1 MSDERASL
9 PYGSWQSPITTEM
22 IISESISLGD
32 MAIDG
37 ENIYWLEMRP
47 SEGGRC
53 VIVKRASNGSQ
64 SDVNPAPFNA
74 RTRVHEYG
82 GGSYLIHNGVA
93 FFSNYTDQRVYRV
106 DPNGL
111 NPIAITPNGFDHRY
125 ADYTLDIYNENL
137 IAVREDHTGPG
148 EASNTLVSINMH
160 GIGKVKILISGADF
174 YSSPV
179 LSPDGSLLA
188 WVQWNHPNMPWDST
202 ELWVA
207 EVESDG
213 SLTAPMKVKGREGE
227 SICQPV
233 WSPEGI
239 LHFVSDESGWWNI
252 YRQEKGESVNLT
264 PIKAEFTQAQW
275 GLGAR
280 YYGFPSSDRI
290 MCAMN
295 ENGIWS
301 LAEIFLQDKQLER
314 ISTIFTEINRSGLK
328 VSEKDVV
335 FGAGSS
341 NLPYSVYRRGLDG
354 STTELR
360 KSDSPSIAAEYI
372 SQPEPIELPTENGLT
387 AHGFFYPPQNPQYCG
402 EAEELPPLLVISH
415 GGPTGATTTTLNLT
429 TQFWTSRGFG
439 VLDVNYSG
447 STGYGTAYRRRLN
460 GRWGIVDIEDCVNG
474 AKFLVARG
482 NVDGNRLAIRGGS
495 AGGYT
500 TLAALTFTD
509 VFKAGASY
517 YGISN
522 LEALALETHKFES
535 RYMDSMVGPYPQMKN
550 VYEERSPIFHTD
562 LLSCPVILF
571 QGLEDKIVL
580 PNQAEMM
587 VDALN
592 SKGIPVAYIAFEG
605 EQHGFRKSENIRRTL
620 DAELY
625 FYSRIFGFDA
635 KDIEEPVFISNL
647 D

>member
-1 MSDERASL
+1 MSDERVSL

-22 IISESISLGD
+22 IISESTSLGD

-47 SEGGRC
+47 SEGGRY
-53 VIVKRASNGSQ
+53 VIVKRTSNGSQ
-64 SDVNPAPFNA
+64 SDVNLAPFNA

-82 GGSYLIHNGVA
+82 GGSYLIHNGMA
-93 FFSNYTDQRVYRV
+93 FFSNYADQRVYRI

-148 EASNTLVSINMH
+148 EASNTLVSININ
-160 GIGKVKILISGADF
+160 GIGEVKILISGADF
-174 YSSPV
+174 YSSPA

-188 WVQWNHPNMPWDST
+188 WIQWNHPNMPWDST

-213 SLTAPMKVKGREGE
+213 SLTSPKKIKGREGE

-233 WSPEGI
+233 WSPDGV
-239 LHFVSDESGWWNI
+239 LHFVSDEPGWWNI

-275 GLGAR
+275 LLGVH
-280 YYGFPSSDRI
+280 YYGFSSSDQMI
-290 MCAMN
+290 CAMN

-301 LAEIFLQDKQLER
+301 LAEICIRDKRLKK
-314 ISTIFTEINRSGLK
+314 IPTVFTEISRSGLK
-328 VSEKDVV
+328 VTKETVV
-335 FGAGSS
+335 FEAGSS
-341 NLPYSVYRRGLDG
+341 KLPYSVYRRGLDG

-360 KSDSPSIAAEYI
+360 KSDGPSIAAKYI
-372 SQPEPIELPTENGLT
+372 SQPEPIEFPTENGLT
-387 AHGFFYPPQNPQYCG
+387 AHGFFYPPHNPKYCS

-415 GGPTGATTTTLNLT
+415 GGPTGATTTTLSLT

-447 STGYGTAYRRRLN
+447 STGYGTDYRRRLN
-460 GRWGIVDIEDCVNG
+460 GRWGIADIEDCVNG

-482 NVDGNRLAIRGGS
+482 DVDGNRLAIRGGS

-517 YGISN
+517 YGVSD

-535 RYMDSMVGPYPQMKN
+535 RYMDSMVGPYPEMKN
-550 VYEERSPIFHTD
+550 IYEERSPIFHTD

-592 SKGIPVAYIAFEG
+592 SNGIPVAYIAFED
-605 EQHGFRKSENIRRTL
+605 EQHGFRKSENIQRTL

>member
-1 MSDERASL
+1 MSDEKIPLS
-9 PYGSWQSPITTEM
+9 YGSWKSPITTEM
-22 IISESISLGD
+22 IVSESISLGD

-47 SEGGRC
+47 SEGGRY
-53 VIVKRASNGSQ
+53 VIVKRTPDGSQ
-64 SDVNPAPFNA
+64 SDVNSAPFNA

-82 GGSYLIHNGVA
+82 GGSYIIHDGMA
-93 FFSNYTDQRVYRV
+93 FFSNYADQRVYRI
-106 DPNGL
+106 DSDGL
-111 NPIAITPNGFDHRY
+111 TPTAITQGGIDQRY
-125 ADYTLDIYNENL
+125 ADYTVDIYNDNL

-148 EASNTLVSINMH
+148 EASNTLVSININR
-160 GIGKVKILISGADF
+160 IGDVRILISGADF
-174 YSSPV
+174 YSSPA

-188 WVQWNHPNMPWDST
+188 WIQWNHPNMPWDST

-213 SLTAPMKVKGREGE
+213 SLTSPKKVKGREGE

-233 WSPEGI
+233 WSPDGV

-252 YRQEKGESVNLT
+252 YRQEKGESINLT
-264 PIKAEFTQAQW
+264 PIKAEYTQAQW

-280 YYGFPSSDRI
+280 YYGFASSDRI
-290 MCAMN
+290 ICAMN
-295 ENGIWS
+295 EKGIWS
-301 LAEIFLQDKQLER
+301 LAEIFIQDKQLKK
-314 ISTIFTEINRSGLK
+314 IPTIFTEISRSGLK
-328 VSEKDVV
+328 VSKETLVI
-335 FGAGSS
+335 GAGSS
-341 NLPYSVYRRGLDG
+341 KLPYSVYLRVLDG
-354 STTELR
+354 STAELR
-360 KSDSPSIAAEYI
+360 KSDGPRIAAEYI
-372 SQPEPIELPTENGLT
+372 SQPESIEFPTENGLT
-387 AHGFFYPPQNPQYCG
+387 AHGFFYPPQNPRYCS

-439 VLDVNYSG
+439 VLDVNYGG
-447 STGYGTAYRRRLN
+447 STGYGTDYRRRLN

-474 AKFLVARG
+474 AKFLVSRG
-482 NVDGNRLAIRGGS
+482 DVDGNRLAIRGGS

-517 YGISN
+517 YGVSD

-535 RYMDSMVGPYPQMKN
+535 RYMDSMVGPYPEMKN
-550 VYEERSPIFHTD
+550 IYEDRSPIFHTE

-587 VDALN
+587 VAALN
-592 SKGIPVAYIAFEG
+592 SNGIPVAYIAFEG
-605 EQHGFRKSENIRRTL
+605 EQHGFRKSENIQRTL
-620 DAELY
+620 ESELY
-625 FYSRIFGFDA
+625 FYSRIFGFDVE
-635 KDIEEPVFISNL
+635 DIEEPVFISNL

>member
-1 MSDERASL
+1 MSDERVSL
-9 PYGSWQSPITTEM
+9 SYGSWQSPITTEL
-22 IISESISLGD
+22 IVSESISLGD

-47 SEGGRC
+47 SEDGRY
-53 VIVKRASNGSQ
+53 VIVKRTPDGSQ

-82 GGSYLIHNGVA
+82 GGSYIIHDGMT
-93 FFSNYTDQRVYRV
+93 FFSNYTDQRVYRI
-106 DPNGL
+106 DPDGL
-111 NPIAITPNGFDHRY
+111 NPTAITPDGIDHRY

-137 IAVREDHTGPG
+137 ITVREDHTDPG
-148 EASNTLVSINMH
+148 EASNTLVSININ
-160 GIGKVKILISGADF
+160 GIGDVRILISGADF
-174 YSSPV
+174 YSSPA

-188 WVQWNHPNMPWDST
+188 WIQWNHPNMPWDST
-202 ELWVA
+202 ELWIA
-207 EVESDG
+207 EVRSDG
-213 SLTAPMKVKGREGE
+213 SLISPKKVKGREGE

-233 WSPEGI
+233 WSPDGV
-239 LHFVSDESGWWNI
+239 LHFVSDETGWWNI
-252 YRQEKGESVNLT
+252 YRQEKGKPVNLT

-290 MCAMN
+290 ICAMN

-301 LAEIFLQDKQLER
+301 LAEIFVQDKQLEK
-314 ISTIFTEINRSGLK
+314 IPTIFTEISRSGLK
-328 VSEKDVV
+328 VSKEALV

-341 NLPYSVYRRGLDG
+341 KLPYSVYLRGLDG
-354 STTELR
+354 STAELR
-360 KSDSPSIAAEYI
+360 KSDGRRIAAEYI
-372 SQPEPIELPTENGLT
+372 SQPEPIKFPTENGLT
-387 AHGFFYPPQNPQYCG
+387 AHAFFYPPKNPQYCS

-439 VLDVNYSG
+439 VLDVNYGG
-447 STGYGTAYRRRLN
+447 STGYGTDYRRRLN

-474 AKFLVARG
+474 AKFLVSRG
-482 NVDGNRLAIRGGS
+482 DVDGNRLAIRGGS

-517 YGISN
+517 YGVSD

-535 RYMDSMVGPYPQMKN
+535 RYMDSMVGPYPEMKN
-550 VYEERSPIFHTD
+550 IYEDRSPIFHTD

-592 SKGIPVAYIAFEG
+592 SNGIPVAYIAFEG
-605 EQHGFRKSENIRRTL
+605 EQHGFRKSENIQKTL

-625 FYSRIFGFDA
+625 FYSRIFGFDVE
-635 KDIEEPVFISNL
+635 DIEEPVFISNL